1 MRIINLWFG
10 LLGLRSS
17 KMRSALTTLGI
28 IIGIGAVI
36 IVVSLGSGLRRYTE
50 KQLEDMSSGI
60 VEARAMEVYGPPMMM
75 ESRVVVSDK
84 AMLEGMGPM
93 GPTIQNPLD
102 DTDVEALR
110 RLATKVNGVAP
121 IYETWAQA
129 IYQGE
134 YAPTGQIMG
143 VTDDFLHVYKREL
156 LHGRFISDY
165 DEHIAAPVL
174 VIDEQLSKQIFGAGV
189 NPVGE
194 VIRIAGQA
202 LAQNYTIVG
211 VLSSPGDSWTRTS
224 GTLLIPLRTA
234 HLRLAQPGSP
244 KINMLAMRVD
254 SRDTDERE
262 YAVAQIATILRAR
275 RGTTPGAPESFNVW
289 DTLAWSEQQTQIIQI
304 ITLVLS
310 LIAGIS
316 LIVGSIGLM
325 NIMLVGVSERTAEI
339 GVRRAMGARRGDI
352 LGQFLAEAVL
362 LSLLGGLLGLG
373 LGVAGSQLA
382 SNLIEQLKGMVSVTP
397 DIVIIAVGISSVVGI
412 LAGLYPAWHA
422 ALLQPT
428 EALRHA

>member
-1 MRIINLWFG
+1 MRIINMWFG

-17 KMRSALTTLGI
+17 KLRSALTTLGI

-36 IVVSLGSGLRRYTE
+36 IVVSLGGGLRRYTE

-60 VEARAMEVYGPPMMM
+60 VEARANETWGRPMMIDSNLAIAAGEM
-75 ESRVVVSDK
+75 
-84 AMLEGMGPM
+84 GMGPS
-93 GPTIQNPLD
+93 GPTIQDPLT

-110 RLATKVNGVAP
+110 RLATEVNGVAP
-121 IYETWAQA
+121 IYETWGQA

-134 YAPTGQIMG
+134 YMPSGQIMG
-143 VTDDFLHVYKREL
+143 VTPDFLHVFKREL
-156 LHGRFISDY
+156 LHGRFITDY
-165 DEHIAAPVL
+165 DDYMAAPVV
-174 VIDEQLSKQIFGAGV
+174 VIDKQLADDVFGEGV
-189 NPVGE
+189 NPVGH
-194 VIRIAGQA
+194 VIRIAGQT

-211 VLSSPGDSWTRTS
+211 VIDSPTDTWTRTS
-224 GTLLIPLRTA
+224 RSLLIPLRTA

-254 SRDTDERE
+254 SRETKERE

-275 RGTTPGAPESFNVW
+275 RGTTPGAPETFNVY
-289 DTLAWSEQQTQIIQI
+289 DTLAWSEQQTQMIQI
-304 ITLVLS
+304 MTLVLS

-325 NIMLVGVSERTAEI
+325 NIMLVSVSERTAEI

-373 LGVAGSQLA
+373 LGIAGSQLT
-382 SNLIEQLKGMVSVTP
+382 STLIKELQGMVSVTP
-397 DIVIIAVGISSVVGI
+397 DIVVIAVGISSAVGI